1 MAFSQQ
7 ALNLMNGLVLG
18 PISFDQVHHIQKS
31 ISWRTINAEVQY
43 DCLLPIIAQ
52 YIATPLGQK
61 AFVGGILSRIRAS
74 ALATRSMI

>member
-1 MAFSQQ
+1 MEENKILKPS
-7 ALNLMNGLVLG
+7 
-18 PISFDQVHHIQKS
+18 
-31 ISWRTINAEVQY
+31 TIAY
-43 DCLLPIIAQ
+43 CPLHTIAQ

>member
-1 MAFSQQ
+1 M
-7 ALNLMNGLVLG
+7 L
-18 PISFDQVHHIQKS
+18 KS
-31 ISWRTINAEVQY
+31 NTIAY
-43 DCLLPIIAQ
+43 RPLPTIAQ